1 MDVTLSDEVLCHCSR
16 LFTEVPGHRRED
28 RKTSTGLQP
37 SHGGVWWEIQEQL
50 MFQSHVLSEDLW
62 YLHYML
68 YFPFPSSPGNACTL
82 RNSNSSRFGK
92 YIQLQLNGSVLLS
105 LCFTHEPEESCD
117 WCKGL
122 WFYYP
127 ALSCWLGHQC
137 RRIFWRKPEWL
148 SKHQMREI
156 FTYSTR

>member
-1 MDVTLSDEVLCHCSR
+1 MKYYATVAASSQKCQDTVEKIERRVLGSNPVMEA
-16 LFTEVPGHRRED
+16 FGE
-28 RKTSTGLQP
+28 KYK
-37 SHGGVWWEIQEQL
+37 EQL
-50 MFQSHVLSEDLW
+50 MFQSHVLSKDLW